1 MRGTLYNFLTFFT
14 GNNWEDQVTDF
25 NMIEMQVYPTH
36 GSGTKIMY
44 GDMKEDF
51 KHLKFHPD
59 TDWHEYEIEWTPDY
73 IQFSIDNEMVRRE
86 EGNEFVKKQRKA
98 QNVIMS
104 F

>member
-1 MRGTLYNFLTFFT
+1 M
-14 GNNWEDQVTDF
+14 TDF

-73 IQFSIDNEMVRRE
+73 IQFKIDNEMVRRE
-86 EGNEFVKKQRKA
+86 EGNEFVKNQRKA